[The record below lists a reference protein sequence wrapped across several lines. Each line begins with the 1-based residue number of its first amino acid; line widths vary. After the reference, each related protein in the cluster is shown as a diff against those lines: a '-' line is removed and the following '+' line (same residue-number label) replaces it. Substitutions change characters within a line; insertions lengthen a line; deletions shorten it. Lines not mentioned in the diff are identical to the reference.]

1 MGWLYDFYERRVFP
15 RLMDLTMRGMNELR
29 GDALAGVHGDVL
41 EIGFGTGLNLRHY
54 PPAVARVTGID
65 PIEAPPKKVQ
75 ARIAAVVFPVAIHQ
89 LRADGRL
96 PFDAARFDSAAV
108 TWTLCT
114 IPDPIAALREVRRV
128 LKPGA
133 SLHFIE
139 HGRSDDPKVAR
150 WQDRWNPIQKVI
162 GCGCNVN
169 RRIDEI
175 VESAG
180 FRLEKLDRFVPDHM
194 PRLFGEMYRG
204 VGVSG

>member
-29 GDALAGVHGDVL
+29 GEALAGVHGDVL

-54 PPAVARVTGID
+54 PPAVTRLTGID

-75 ARIAAVVFPVAIHQ
+75 ARIAAVAFPVAIHQ

-96 PFDAARFDSAAV
+96 PFDDKRFDSAAV

-114 IPDPIAALREVRRV
+114 IPDPVAALREARRV
-128 LKPGA
+128 LKPCA

-139 HGRSDDPKVAR
+139 HGRSDDPTVAR
-150 WQDRWNPIQKVI
+150 WQDRWNPIQNVI

-175 VESAG
+175 VKSAG
-180 FRLEKLDRFVPDHM
+180 FRLEKLDRFVPDHV